1 MKPGGHVNKFA
12 ERVSVLL
19 TCAHGCSL
27 PDRTVS
33 KDSPRPV
40 DDGEDIAA
48 CVSHPHHAA
57 PDGTITHKV
66 FDRAF
71 TQGLSVTRLG
81 IQKLEEVLAFCAKI
95 DTDKKARNPET
106 HSELRSLGTV
116 TLKVHQVR
124 DVKFP
129 DCQSLAFRVYDTAR
143 PKDKAHADIVGT
155 KHFGEFEK
163 LDKKV
168 EPLRKYVQFVL
179 AKRMTPAI
187 S

>member
-1 MKPGGHVNKFA
+1 MKSGGQVDKFA

-19 TCAHGCSL
+19 TCAHDCSL
-27 PDRTVS
+27 PNRTVS
-33 KDSPRPV
+33 QDSPRPV

-48 CVSHPHHAA
+48 CVSHPNHST
-57 PDGTITHKV
+57 PDGTLTHKV

-81 IQKLEEVLAFCAKI
+81 IQRLEEVLAFCAKI
-95 DTDKKARNPET
+95 DANKKAKNPEKNA
-106 HSELRSLGTV
+106 ELRSLGTV
-116 TLKVHQVR
+116 TLKAHQVR

-143 PKDKAHADIVGT
+143 PKDRAHADIVGT
-155 KHFGEFEK
+155 KYFGESEV
-163 LDKKV
+163 LDKKLQ
-168 EPLRKYVQFVL
+168 PLRNHVQYVL
-179 AKRMTPAI
+179 AKRMNPLP